1 MTGAIDG
8 MPALVS
14 VVIPHFN
21 QVTAAARCLQSLREQ
36 SWPVEQTEVILVDNG
51 SIQDLAP
58 LRSAFPEVTFLV
70 ETQAG
75 PGPARNL
82 GARTARGSL
91 LAFIDADCRADPDW
105 LRQAV
110 AALAAP
116 DSTGVVGGD
125 VRIDFVDPARP
136 TALEGYEAVFAFRQ
150 REYIDKMRFSGTGN
164 LAVVADVWA
173 QVGPFGGIGIA
184 EDRDWGQRA
193 AAAGHPA
200 RYVPGMVVYHP
211 ARAAFADLESKW
223 RRHIAHDRAGPR
235 GRSRLRWLGLTAA
248 TLLSAIPHGV
258 RLLVSS
264 RLPGWRGRMGGLAV
278 LFRIRAFRALEMLR
292 VAGGADTS
300 GDWSR

>member
-1 MTGAIDG
+1 MTASMEDG
-8 MPALVS
+8 PALVS

-21 QVTAAARCLQSLREQ
+21 QVTAAARCLESLRAQ
-36 SWPVEQTEVILVDNG
+36 SWPAERTEIILVDNG
-51 SIQDLAP
+51 SVQDLAP
-58 LRSAFPEVTFLV
+58 LRAAFPEVTFLI
-70 ETQAG
+70 EREAG

-82 GARTARGSL
+82 GARSARGSL
-91 LAFIDADCRADPDW
+91 LAFIDADCRAHPDW

-110 AALAAP
+110 AGLAAP
-116 DSTGVVGGD
+116 GATGVVGGD
-125 VRIDFVDPARP
+125 VRIDFGDPARP

-150 REYIDKMRFSGTGN
+150 REYIEKMRFSGTGN
-164 LAVVADVWA
+164 LAVMADVWA
-173 QVGPFGGIGIA
+173 KIGLFGGIGIA

-193 AAAGHPA
+193 AIAGHPA
-200 RYVPGMVVYHP
+200 RYVPGMIVYHP

-235 GRSRLRWLGLTAA
+235 GRSRLRWLALTGA

-258 RLLVSS
+258 RLLVSP